1 MEDNG
6 SITSEKQKMKT
17 TGLNFRHLYFF
28 WVVAKEGGVTRA
40 AERLGLAV
48 QTIGTQLALLEQSVG
63 KALLAP
69 QGRRLVP
76 TEAGRLVIDY
86 ADQIFLLGEQMQEAL
101 AQTDAGRMRLTVGI
115 TDSLPKLIAYRLLE
129 STRHLD
135 AKVKLVCMENDFESL
150 LADLALHK
158 LDVVLSDRT
167 VRAGASLRVFS
178 HLLGESAMQL
188 FGVDKLAKKYRKNF
202 PASLNGAP
210 LLLPTRNNA
219 LRGRIDEW
227 LVRRELRPDI
237 VGEFEDNAMLNTFGR
252 NGLGLFFAPAALA
265 VDIGEQFGA
274 VLVGDAPELREQ
286 FFAISHQRKIKHPA
300 VEAILAAIQK
310 GPFAVADA

>member
-1 MEDNG
+1 
-6 SITSEKQKMKT
+6 MKT

-48 QTIGTQLALLEQSVG
+48 QTISTQLALLERSVG
-63 KALLAP
+63 KSLLAP

-76 TEAGRLVIDY
+76 TEAGRLALGY

-101 AQTDAGRMRLTVGI
+101 THADIGKMRLTVGI
-115 TDSLPKLIAYRLLE
+115 SDSLPKLIACRLLE
-129 STRHLD
+129 ATQRLPLQ
-135 AKVKLVCMENDFESL
+135 VKLVCLENAFESL

-158 LDVVLSDRT
+158 LDVVLTDRA

-178 HLLGESAMQL
+178 HLLGESAMKL
-188 FGVDKLAKKYRKNF
+188 FGVPKLAEKYRHNF

-219 LRGRIDEW
+219 LRGRIEEW
-227 LVRRELRPDI
+227 FVLHDLRPDI

-252 NGLGLFFAPAALA
+252 NGFGLFFAPATLEH
-265 VDIGEQFGA
+265 DIKEQFGA
-274 VLVGDAPELREQ
+274 VLVGDVPELREQ
-286 FFAISHQRKIKHPA
+286 FYAISNERKIKHPA
-300 VEAILAAIQK
+300 VEAILSAIQP
-310 GPFAVADA
+310 GPFTVGQE

>member
-1 MEDNG
+1 
-6 SITSEKQKMKT
+6 MKT

-48 QTIGTQLALLEQSVG
+48 QTISTQLALLEQAVG
-63 KALLAP
+63 KSLLAP

-76 TEAGRLVIDY
+76 TEAGRLALGY
-86 ADQIFLLGEQMQEAL
+86 ADQIFLLGEQLQEAL
-101 AQTDAGRMRLTVGI
+101 TETDADKMRLTVGI
-115 TDSLPKLIAYRLLE
+115 SDSLPKLIAYRLLE
-129 STRHLD
+129 ATRKLPIQ
-135 AKVKLVCMENDFESL
+135 VKLACYEDEFESL
-150 LADLALHK
+150 LADLAMHK
-158 LDVVLSDRT
+158 LDVVLTDRS

-178 HLLGESAMQL
+178 HLLGESAMKL
-188 FGVDKLAKKYRKNF
+188 FGVKELAEQYRAGF

-227 LVRRELRPDI
+227 LVRHGVRPDV

-252 NGLGLFFAPAALA
+252 NGLGLFFAPAALER
-265 VDIGEQFGA
+265 DIEEQFNA
-274 VLVGDAPELREQ
+274 ALVGDAPELREQ
-286 FFAISHQRKIKHPA
+286 FFAISAERKIKHPA
-300 VEAILAAIQK
+300 VEAILATVHQ
-310 GPFAVADA
+310 GLFAVANRENV